1 MKWVQVGTGEKETKT
16 VIKAKVILESFLDGE
31 N

>member
-1 MKWVQVGTGEKETKT
+1 VQLGTGEKETKT
-16 VIKAKVILESFLDGE
+16 VIKAKVTLESFLDPK